1 MKGTKEQSYKEDS
14 ISINFSIFV
23 VYILCTLFIH
33 FNIII
38 SKINMEAKMQKEKI
52 NINLALSKELLSKI
66 KQEASKK
73 EINSSALIRL
83 ILQEYFEKNKN
94 E

>member
-1 MKGTKEQSYKEDS
+1 
-14 ISINFSIFV
+14 
-23 VYILCTLFIH
+23 
-33 FNIII
+33 
-38 SKINMEAKMQKEKI
+38 MQKEKI

-83 ILQEYFEKNKN
+83 ILQEYFEKNNN